1 MRREGS
7 DEGEGVTSFACAA
20 RPVEVKDGQLTIEGW
35 GFATGKCMY
44 LSKVAV
50 RGMGA
55 ADDAPGAGAGQPAK
69 ADRS

>member
-1 MRREGS
+1 MQCEGATFARTARR
-7 DEGEGVTSFACAA
+7 
-20 RPVEVKDGQLTIEGW
+20 VEVEDGQLTIEGW

-55 ADDAPGAGAGQPAK
+55 AADARSAGADRPAK
-69 ADRS
+69 AVRS